1 MASENKKK
9 KLKNSY
15 CWGGALKIKSPNRL
29 KRILFFTPSER
40 KRVKDE
46 TSREVENV

>member
-9 KLKNSY
+9 KLKNSF
-15 CWGGALKIKSPNRL
+15 GVGPTLKAKSPQKC
-29 KRILFFTPSER
+29 KRFLFFTPSER
-40 KRVKDE
+40 KRAKDE